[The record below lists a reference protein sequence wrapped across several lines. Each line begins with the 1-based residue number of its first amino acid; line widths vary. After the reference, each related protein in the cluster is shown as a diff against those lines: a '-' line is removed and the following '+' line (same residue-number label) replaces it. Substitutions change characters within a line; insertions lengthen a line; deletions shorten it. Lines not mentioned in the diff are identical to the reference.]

1 MEPLIHERVES
12 ADGPGGTAGR
22 ERFLRGEL
30 RGPRPPRRRLKPR
43 RLLLFLALLALAAA
57 GIWSALASG
66 RAPEL
71 AVDRILV
78 EGNERLS
85 DGEILELVEI
95 DEETNIL
102 TLGLDDVREKLL
114 RSAWV
119 RDVEVKRVLPAT
131 LTLQIVERTPVAV
144 ALLDELYLLAED
156 GTILDQLSPHS
167 DTTRLVLA
175 RGLRRGTSVISQ
187 ERAELAGRTAET
199 LLEDERLALA
209 VSEIDVSQGDQS
221 IVLQLRSPS
230 LSLLVSA
237 DTMAERLREVLP
249 LLGGLTERYPNL
261 ERVDLRFQDR
271 VYLTLSELAPG
282 EIATSTEFVPG
293 GASF

>member
-1 MEPLIHERVES
+1 VEPVILDRPEPL
-12 ADGPGGTAGR
+12 DGAAR
-22 ERFLRGEL
+22 NERFLRGEL
-30 RGPRPPRRRLKPR
+30 RGPWPPRRRTKLR
-43 RLLLFLALLALAAA
+43 RLLVLLALLVLVAA
-57 GIWSALASG
+57 GIWSAFASG

-71 AVDRILV
+71 VVDRILV

-102 TLGLDDVREKLL
+102 TLGLDEVREKLL

-156 GTILDQLSPHS
+156 GTILDQLAPQF
-167 DTTRLVLA
+167 DTTKLVLA
-175 RGLRRGTSVISQ
+175 RGLRPRTSVVSQ
-187 ERAELAGRTAET
+187 ERAELAGRTAEK
-199 LLEDERLALA
+199 LLEDERLALV
-209 VSEIDVSQGDQS
+209 VSELDVSQGEES
-221 IVLQLRSPS
+221 IALQLRAQS
-230 LSLLVSA
+230 LTLLVSA
-237 DTMAERLREVLP
+237 ETMVERLVEVLP
-249 LLGGLTERYPNL
+249 LLTGITERYPTL
-261 ERVDLRFQDR
+261 EVVDLRFRDR
-271 VYLTLSELAPG
+271 VYLRLSEWTPG